1 MGRHARSAPLSGG
14 PGASAALLLGP
25 APVVA
30 PALLG
35 WTLRSR
41 TDEGVVSVVLTEVE
55 AYHGGDDPASHA
67 YRGRTRRNATMFG
80 PAGRLYVYLSHGL
93 HRCANVVCG
102 PDEVASAVLLR
113 AGRVVEGEELARWR
127 REHPPLGRAPVA
139 PVPRA
144 ALARGPGSL
153 GRALGLDVS
162 DDGADL
168 LTPGGRLMLIPPAT
182 GDGAA
187 EAASGPRVGVSTAAD
202 RPWRHWIVGDPS
214 VSAYRRSSRAPRV
227 GAAAASQ

>member
-1 MGRHARSAPLSGG
+1 MGRHVRSAPLSGG
-14 PGASAALLLGP
+14 PGASAALLLRP

-35 WTLRSR
+35 WTLRSS
-41 TDEGVVSVVLTEVE
+41 TDEGVVSVVVTEVE

-127 REHPPLGRAPVA
+127 REHPPLGRAPDRSL
-139 PVPRA
+139 PRA

-153 GRALGLDVS
+153 GRALGLEAT

-168 LTPGGRLMLIPPAT
+168 LDPGGRLELSRPEVDVHPA
-182 GDGAA
+182 
-187 EAASGPRVGVSTAAD
+187 EVASGPRVGVSAAAD
-202 RPWRHWIVGDPS
+202 RPWRFWVLGDPS
-214 VSAYRRSSRAPRV
+214 VSAYRRSPRAPRPDAV
-227 GAAAASQ
+227 ARSQ